1 MHDVIEFPYRG
12 WLIRVVPDEQGWT
25 AQAQHPRMK
34 QPCTVAGS
42 FLMAADA
49 LQAAVRYVTWTA
61 PSAAIHQALQE
72 LHQAH
77 QLTALEY
84 NALVI
89 SFDHGWRA
97 QLPTRDPES

>member
-1 MHDVIEFPYRG
+1 MHDAIEFPYRG
-12 WLIRVVPDEQGWT
+12 WLIQVTFDEDGWS
-25 AQAQHPRMK
+25 AKAKHPRGK
-34 QPCTVAGS
+34 DFATITRS
-42 FLMAADA
+42 FPFAADA
-49 LQAAVRYVTWTA
+49 IHAALSYVTWTA

-97 QLPTRDPES
+97 QLSARDPES